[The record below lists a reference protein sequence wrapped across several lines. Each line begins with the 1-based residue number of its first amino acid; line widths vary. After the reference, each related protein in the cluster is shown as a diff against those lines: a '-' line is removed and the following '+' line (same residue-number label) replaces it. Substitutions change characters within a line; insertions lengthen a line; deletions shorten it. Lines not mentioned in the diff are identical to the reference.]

1 MALSGIDAGAPLLRA
16 TGIER
21 HHAGRTVLSVDAFSV
36 MDGEVVAV
44 LGPNG
49 AGKSTLFRI
58 LLLLEAADAGTIEL
72 RGVRASAG
80 DVSARRSLAGV
91 FQRPHL
97 FAGTVRDN
105 VAFGLRA
112 RGADPDSIAES
123 CSAALA
129 RLGIAELAARA
140 VGTLSGGEAQ
150 RVALARAIVCRP
162 QLLLLD
168 EPTANLDAHA
178 RRTFRHD
185 MEGIVRGAAS
195 AAVLITHDPADAF
208 ALADRVVVL
217 EGGSIVQRGTP
228 AELLA
233 APATPFV
240 AAFTGAEILL
250 DGIVAAALDE
260 LVEVDVSG
268 GIRLQAVAATRLAPG
283 TRVHI
288 AYRPEDIVL
297 EPAAAVSA
305 TSARNRL
312 LLRVA
317 GITPTAGLAR
327 VRLCGPPDL
336 IALVTRSSAGE
347 LGLAAGVEV
356 AARVKVSALRAF
368 AAA

>member
-1 MALSGIDAGAPLLRA
+1 
-16 TGIER
+16 
-21 HHAGRTVLSVDAFSV
+21 
-36 MDGEVVAV
+36 
-44 LGPNG
+44 
-49 AGKSTLFRI
+49 
-58 LLLLEAADAGTIEL
+58 
-72 RGVRASAG
+72 
-80 DVSARRSLAGV
+80 
-91 FQRPHL
+91 
-97 FAGTVRDN
+97 
-105 VAFGLRA
+105 
-112 RGADPDSIAES
+112 
-123 CSAALA
+123 
-129 RLGIAELAARA
+129 
-140 VGTLSGGEAQ
+140 
-150 RVALARAIVCRP
+150 
-162 QLLLLD
+162 LLLLD

-250 DGIVAAALDE
+250 DGVVAEALDE

-268 GIRLQAVAATRLAPG
+268 GIRLQVVAATRLAPG

-297 EPAAAVSA
+297 EPAAAVSS